1 MKNNQEEFKQIKKS
15 GLIAVGIDAAMET
28 LAVCFRYA
36 GEDKFSEIKNS
47 KTEIKRL
54 AGQLNK
60 DNFKGKVV
68 MESTG
73 RHHLQTAL
81 TLSENN
87 LDVRV
92 INPLISK
99 KYSNSS
105 IRKIK
110 TDKRDSQILA
120 EIAIKEEKLPERF
133 SLGKNEITIKK
144 KVSLIAFLDKEIQK
158 MNASINEYIRNS
170 EELGLKLSKTDKQ
183 IKKTIDL
190 LKKQKEKLEEEV
202 EKMVN
207 DSGCNSDE
215 IKKYSSIPGISP
227 YTASVSS
234 LFFSRDYNLSSKQWI
249 AFAGLD
255 VSVRESGAWKGR
267 GKLTKRGNAYLRKKL
282 FQAAWGAKM
291 HDADFKKY
299 YNHLR
304 NEGRPYA
311 EALIIIARKL
321 VVIMFNLNDNN
332 ERYDASK
339 LSFLT
344 V

>member
-1 MKNNQEEFKQIKKS
+1 MEKNQAKQPE
-15 GLIAVGIDAAMET
+15 LIAVGIDIAMET
-28 LAVCFRYA
+28 LAICLRHRNK
-36 GEDKFSEIKNS
+36 DKFKEITNS
-47 KTEIKRL
+47 KTEIKKL
-54 AGQLNK
+54 ARKLSRDK
-60 DNFKGKVV
+60 FKGKIV

-73 RHHLQTAL
+73 RHHLQAAL
-81 TLSENN
+81 TLLEND

-92 INPLISK
+92 INPLIAK

-105 IRKIK
+105 IRKVK

-133 SLGKNEITIKK
+133 HLGKNELVIKK

-158 MNASINEYIRNS
+158 MNASMNEYINNAK
-170 EELGLKLSKTDKQ
+170 ELGLKLSKIDKQ

-190 LKKQKEKLEEEV
+190 LKKRKEELEREV
-202 EKMVN
+202 EEMID
-207 DSGCNSDE
+207 DSGCNSDT
-215 IKKYSSIPGISP
+215 IKKYSSIPGVSR

-234 LFFSRDYNLSSKQWI
+234 LFFSKDYNLSAKQWV
-249 AFAGLD
+249 AFAGID
-255 VSVRESGAWKGR
+255 VSVRESGRWRGR
-267 GKLTKRGNAYLRKKL
+267 GKLTKRGNGYLRKKL

-291 HDADFKKY
+291 HDDNFKKY

-304 NEGRPYA
+304 DKGKSYV
-311 EALIIIARKL
+311 EALMIIARKI
-321 VVIMFNLNDNN
+321 VVIMFNLNKNN
-332 ERYDASK
+332 ECYDASK

>member
-1 MKNNQEEFKQIKKS
+1 MEKNQDEQIRS
-15 GLIAVGIDAAMET
+15 ELIAIGIDVAMET
-28 LAVCFRYA
+28 LAICFRYT
-36 GEDKFSEIKNS
+36 GENKFSEIKNS

-54 AGQLNK
+54 AEQLNK
-60 DNFKGKVV
+60 DNFKGKIV

-110 TDKRDSQILA
+110 TDKRDSQMLA

-133 SLGKNEITIKK
+133 NLGKNELVIKK

-158 MNASINEYIRNS
+158 MNASMNEYIRNAD
-170 EELGLKLSKTDKQ
+170 ELDLKLSKIDKQ

-202 EKMVN
+202 EKMIN

-215 IKKYSSIPGISP
+215 IKKYSSIPGVSS

-234 LFFSRDYNLSSKQWI
+234 LFFSGDYNLSPKQWI
-249 AFAGLD
+249 AFAGMD
-255 VSVRESGAWKGR
+255 VSVRESGKWRGK
-267 GKLTKRGNAYLRKKL
+267 GKLTKRGNGYLRKKL

-291 HDADFKKY
+291 HDDNFKKY
-299 YNHLR
+299 YDHLR
-304 NEGRPYA
+304 SNGKSYV
-311 EALIIIARKL
+311 EALTIIARKII
-321 VVIMFNLNDNN
+321 VIMFNLNKNN
-332 ERYDASK
+332 ECYDASK
-339 LSFLT
+339 LSFVT

>member
-1 MKNNQEEFKQIKKS
+1 MRKNQVKQKAE
-15 GLIAVGIDAAMET
+15 LIAVGIDVAMET
-28 LAVCFRYA
+28 LAICERYRDK
-36 GEDKFSEIKNS
+36 DKFKEIKNNR
-47 KTEIKRL
+47 TAIKRL
-54 AGQLNK
+54 AGKLNK
-60 DNFKGKVV
+60 DNFKGKII

-81 TLSENN
+81 TLSEND

-92 INPLISK
+92 INPLMAK

-105 IRKIK
+105 IRKVK

-120 EIAIKEEKLPERF
+120 EIALKEERLPERF

-158 MNASINEYIRNS
+158 MNASMNEYIRNS
-170 EELGLKLSKTDKQ
+170 EELGLKLSKIDKQ
-183 IKKTIDL
+183 LKKTIEL
-190 LKKQKEKLEEEV
+190 LKKQKEELEKEV

-215 IKKYSSIPGISP
+215 IKKYSSIPGVSS

-234 LFFSRDYNLSSKQWI
+234 LFFSSDYNLSAKQWI
-249 AFAGLD
+249 AFAGMD
-255 VSVRESGAWKGR
+255 VSIRESGNWRGK
-267 GKLTKRGNAYLRKKL
+267 GKLTKRGNGYLRKKL
-282 FQAAWGAKM
+282 FQAAWGATM
-291 HDADFKKY
+291 HNDDFKKY
-299 YNHLR
+299 YDHLR
-304 NEGRPYA
+304 KKGKSYV
-311 EALIIIARKL
+311 EALVIIARKI
-321 VVIMFNLNDNN
+321 VVIMFNLNKNN
-332 ERYDASK
+332 ECYNASK

>member
-1 MKNNQEEFKQIKKS
+1 MEKNQDKQIGS
-15 GLIAVGIDAAMET
+15 ELIAIGIDVAMET
-28 LAVCFRYA
+28 LAVCFRYT
-36 GEDKFSEIKNS
+36 GENKFIEIKNS

-54 AGQLNK
+54 AEQLNK
-60 DNFKGKVV
+60 GNFKRKIV

-73 RHHLQTAL
+73 RHHLQAAL

-133 SLGKNEITIKK
+133 NLGKNEIVIKK

-158 MNASINEYIRNS
+158 MNASMNEYIRNAD
-170 EELGLKLSKTDKQ
+170 ELDLKLSKIDKQ

-202 EKMVN
+202 EKMIN

-215 IKKYSSIPGISP
+215 IRKYSSIPGVSP

-234 LFFSRDYNLSSKQWI
+234 LFFSKEFNLNSKQWI
-249 AFAGLD
+249 AFAGMD
-255 VSVRESGAWKGR
+255 VSVRESGKWRGE
-267 GKLTKRGNAYLRKKL
+267 GKLTKRGNGYLRKKL

-291 HDADFKKY
+291 HDDDFKKY
-299 YNHLR
+299 YDHLR
-304 NEGRPYA
+304 SNGKSYV
-311 EALIIIARKL
+311 EALTIIARKI
-321 VVIMFNLNDNN
+321 VVIMFNLNKNN
-332 ERYDASK
+332 ECYDASK
-339 LSFLT
+339 LSFIT

>member
-1 MKNNQEEFKQIKKS
+1 MEKNQDKQI
-15 GLIAVGIDAAMET
+15 GLELIAVGIDVAMET
-28 LAVCFRYA
+28 LAVCFRYT
-36 GEDKFSEIKNS
+36 GENKFSEIKNS

-54 AGQLNK
+54 AEQLNK
-60 DNFKGKVV
+60 DNFKGKIV

-81 TLSENN
+81 TLSENT

-110 TDKRDSQILA
+110 TDKRDSQMLA
-120 EIAIKEEKLPERF
+120 EIAVKEEKLPERF
-133 SLGKNEITIKK
+133 NLGKNEIVIKK

-158 MNASINEYIRNS
+158 MNASMNEYIRNAD
-170 EELGLKLSKTDKQ
+170 ELDLKLSKIDKQ
-183 IKKTIDL
+183 IKRTIDL

-202 EKMVN
+202 EKMIN

-215 IKKYSSIPGISP
+215 INKYSSIPGVSP

-234 LFFSRDYNLSSKQWI
+234 LFFSGDYNLSPKQWI
-249 AFAGLD
+249 AFAGMD
-255 VSVRESGAWKGR
+255 VSVRESGKWRGK
-267 GKLTKRGNAYLRKKL
+267 GKLTKRGNGYLRKKL

-291 HDADFKKY
+291 HDDDFKKY

-304 NEGRPYA
+304 SNGKSYV
-311 EALIIIARKL
+311 EALTIIARKII
-321 VVIMFNLNDNN
+321 VIMFNLNKNN
-332 ERYDASK
+332 ECYDASK
-339 LSFLT
+339 LSFIT

>member
-1 MKNNQEEFKQIKKS
+1 MKKNQEEFKQIKKS
-15 GLIAVGIDAAMET
+15 ELIAVGVDVAMET
-28 LAVCFRYA
+28 LAICFRYKDK
-36 GEDKFSEIKNS
+36 DKFEEIKNN

-54 AGQLNK
+54 AGKLSK
-60 DNFKGKVV
+60 DNFKGKVI

-99 KYSNSS
+99 KYSNSA
-105 IRKIK
+105 IRKVK

-120 EIAIKEEKLPERF
+120 EIAIKEEKLPSRF
-133 SLGKNEITIKK
+133 NLGKNEITIKK

-158 MNASINEYIRNS
+158 MNSSINEYIRNS

-183 IKKTIDL
+183 IKRTVDL
-190 LKKQKEKLEEEV
+190 LKDQKKELEKEV
-202 EKMVN
+202 EKMIS
-207 DSGCNSDE
+207 DCKCNADE
-215 IKKYSSIPGISP
+215 IEKYSSIPGVSS

-234 LFFSRDYNLSSKQWI
+234 LFFSGDYNLSAKQWI

-255 VSVRESGAWKGR
+255 VSVRESGAWRGR

-291 HDADFKKY
+291 HDDNFKKY
-299 YNHLR
+299 YNRLR
-304 NEGRPYA
+304 GEGRPYV

-321 VVIMFNLNDNN
+321 VVIMFNLNNNN

-339 LSFLT
+339 TSFLT
-344 V
+344 A

>member
-1 MKNNQEEFKQIKKS
+1 MEKNQDEQIKPE
-15 GLIAVGIDAAMET
+15 LIAVGIDVAMET
-28 LAVCFRYA
+28 LAVCFRYT
-36 GEDKFSEIKNS
+36 GENKFSEIKNS
-47 KTEIKRL
+47 KTEIKRM
-54 AGQLNK
+54 AEQLNME
-60 DNFKGKVV
+60 NFKGKIV

-110 TDKRDSQILA
+110 TDKKDSQMLA

-133 SLGKNEITIKK
+133 NLGKNEIVIKK

-158 MNASINEYIRNS
+158 MNASMNEYIRNAD
-170 EELGLKLSKTDKQ
+170 ELDLKLSKIDKQ

-202 EKMVN
+202 EKMIN

-215 IKKYSSIPGISP
+215 IKKYSSIPGVSP

-234 LFFSRDYNLSSKQWI
+234 LFFSGDYNLSPKQWI
-249 AFAGLD
+249 AFAGMD
-255 VSVRESGAWKGR
+255 VSVRESGKWRGE
-267 GKLTKRGNAYLRKKL
+267 GKLTKRGNGYLRKKL

-291 HDADFKKY
+291 HDDDFKKY
-299 YNHLR
+299 YDHLR
-304 NEGRPYA
+304 SNGKSYV
-311 EALIIIARKL
+311 EALTIIARKII
-321 VVIMFNLNDNN
+321 VIMFNLNKNN
-332 ERYDASK
+332 EYYDSSK
-339 LSFLT
+339 LSFVT

>member
-1 MKNNQEEFKQIKKS
+1 MEKNQDKQIGSK
-15 GLIAVGIDAAMET
+15 LIAAGIDVAMET
-28 LAVCFRYA
+28 LAVCFRYT
-36 GEDKFSEIKNS
+36 EENKFSEIKNS

-54 AGQLNK
+54 AEQLNK
-60 DNFKGKVV
+60 GNFKGKIA

-110 TDKRDSQILA
+110 TGKRDSQMLA
-120 EIAIKEEKLPERF
+120 EIAVKEEKLPERF
-133 SLGKNEITIKK
+133 NFGKNEIVIKK

-158 MNASINEYIRNS
+158 MNASMNEYIRNAD
-170 EELGLKLSKTDKQ
+170 ELDLKLSKIGKQ

-190 LKKQKEKLEEEV
+190 LKKQEEKLEEEV
-202 EKMVN
+202 EKMIN

-215 IKKYSSIPGISP
+215 IKKYSSIPGVSP

-234 LFFSRDYNLSSKQWI
+234 LFFSGDYNLSPKQWI
-249 AFAGLD
+249 AFAGMD
-255 VSVRESGAWKGR
+255 VSVRESGQWRGK
-267 GKLTKRGNAYLRKKL
+267 GKLTKRGNGYLRKKL

-291 HDADFKKY
+291 HDDDFKKY

-304 NEGRPYA
+304 SNGKSYV
-311 EALIIIARKL
+311 EALTIIARKII
-321 VVIMFNLNDNN
+321 VIMFNLNKNN
-332 ERYDASK
+332 ECYDASK

>member
-1 MKNNQEEFKQIKKS
+1 MKKNQVKQKAE
-15 GLIAVGIDAAMET
+15 LIAVGIDVAMET
-28 LAVCFRYA
+28 LAICERYKDK
-36 GEDKFSEIKNS
+36 DKFKEIKNNRM
-47 KTEIKRL
+47 TIKRL
-54 AGQLNK
+54 AGKLNK
-60 DNFKGKVV
+60 DNFKGKII

-81 TLSENN
+81 TLSEND

-92 INPLISK
+92 INPLMAK

-105 IRKIK
+105 IRKVK

-120 EIAIKEEKLPERF
+120 EIALKEERLPERF

-158 MNASINEYIRNS
+158 MNASMNEYIRNS
-170 EELGLKLSKTDKQ
+170 EELGLKLSKIDKQ
-183 IKKTIDL
+183 LKKTIEL
-190 LKKQKEKLEEEV
+190 LKKQKEELEKEV

-215 IKKYSSIPGISP
+215 IKKYSSIPGVSS

-234 LFFSRDYNLSSKQWI
+234 LFFSSDYNLSAKQWI
-249 AFAGLD
+249 AFAGMD
-255 VSVRESGAWKGR
+255 VSIRESGNWRGK
-267 GKLTKRGNAYLRKKL
+267 GKLTKRGNGYLRKKL
-282 FQAAWGAKM
+282 FQAAWGATM
-291 HDADFKKY
+291 HNDDFKKY
-299 YNHLR
+299 YDHLR
-304 NEGRPYA
+304 KKGKSYV
-311 EALIIIARKL
+311 EALVIIARKI
-321 VVIMFNLNDNN
+321 VVIMFNLNKNN
-332 ERYDASK
+332 ECYNASK

>member
-1 MKNNQEEFKQIKKS
+1 MKKNQVKQKAE
-15 GLIAVGIDAAMET
+15 LIAVGIDVAMET
-28 LAVCFRYA
+28 LAICERYKDK
-36 GEDKFSEIKNS
+36 DKFKEIKNNRMA
-47 KTEIKRL
+47 IKRL
-54 AGQLNK
+54 AGKLNK
-60 DNFKGKVV
+60 DNFKGKII

-92 INPLISK
+92 INPLMAK

-105 IRKIK
+105 IRKVK

-120 EIAIKEEKLPERF
+120 EIALKEERLPERF

-158 MNASINEYIRNS
+158 MNASMNEYIRNS
-170 EELGLKLSKTDKQ
+170 EELGLKLSKIDKQ
-183 IKKTIDL
+183 LKKTIEL
-190 LKKQKEKLEEEV
+190 LKKQKEELEKEV

-215 IKKYSSIPGISP
+215 IKKYSSIPGVSS

-234 LFFSRDYNLSSKQWI
+234 LFFSSDYNLSAKQWI
-249 AFAGLD
+249 AFAGMD
-255 VSVRESGAWKGR
+255 VSIRESGNWRGK
-267 GKLTKRGNAYLRKKL
+267 GKLTKRGNGYLRKKL
-282 FQAAWGAKM
+282 FQAAWGATM
-291 HDADFKKY
+291 HNDDFKKY
-299 YNHLR
+299 YDHLR
-304 NEGRPYA
+304 KKGKSYV
-311 EALIIIARKL
+311 EALVIIARKI
-321 VVIMFNLNDNN
+321 VVIMFNLNKNN
-332 ERYDASK
+332 ECYNASK